1 VSVLKGR
8 FTTGT
13 KGLLLRRGLV
23 VFQFMISTVL
33 IVGTIIVYNQVRFME
48 TRDLGFAKDQEV
60 IVFTNFDPNRQAFK
74 SSLASIPGV
83 LSTCIASGSPG
94 NGYTSAYSVLE
105 NRKGEMQQM
114 NIDTYFVDFDF
125 IGQYGLKVV
134 AGRPFLRSYP
144 TDTGTAMV
152 LNESA
157 VRMLGYRRPQDVIGR
172 NFEQWGR
179 KGKVIGVIRDFNYK
193 SLRESIS
200 PVVMRIEPW
209 GWGTISI
216 KVAATNL
223 PATLAEIERRWNKT
237 IPNRP
242 FEYSFLDN
250 DFNKKYTA
258 EAGFGRLFF
267 YFAALAIFISCL
279 GVLGLASYATLQR
292 RKEIG
297 VRKVLGAS
305 VGSIVQ
311 LLSRDFLRLVGLALV
326 IASPIGWWVMS
337 RWLADFAYR
346 APIGWW
352 VFGITAGV
360 SLVVVFVTIS
370 VQAVKAAREN
380 PVRALRSE

>member
-1 VSVLKGR
+1 
-8 FTTGT
+8 
-13 KGLLLRRGLV
+13 
-23 VFQFMISTVL
+23 
-33 IVGTIIVYNQVRFME
+33 
-48 TRDLGFAKDQEV
+48 
-60 IVFTNFDPNRQAFK
+60 
-74 SSLASIPGV
+74 
-83 LSTCIASGSPG
+83 
-94 NGYTSAYSVLE
+94 
-105 NRKGEMQQM
+105 
-114 NIDTYFVDFDF
+114 
-125 IGQYGLKVV
+125 
-134 AGRPFLRSYP
+134 
-144 TDTGTAMV
+144 MV